1 MLRGH
6 LQAVPPINV
15 RPTTRGVLD
24 PTFESGMQSNQQIT
38 YQYRGIDG
46 TYADV
51 RTILREALIGRATQ
65 IALIHNHPSG
75 NAKPSQEDKRLTA
88 AIQKASQTMNITL
101 TDHIIV
107 CDGCFY
113 SFADEGL
120 I

>member
-1 MLRGH
+1 MCALPQEEFWILLLKQACKVISKLRISTG
-6 LQAVPPINV
+6 
-15 RPTTRGVLD
+15 
-24 PTFESGMQSNQQIT
+24 
-38 YQYRGIDG
+38 GIDG